1 MGIVASANAQGD
13 GETLARLNSSEVA
26 LSVRQGENLNH
37 LSHLLTVL
45 MRFRSDPPPALLV
58 SPRDAT
64 RAVRAAILV
73 KAITPALQARAKAYA
88 KEAKEI
94 ARQRRLAAAADATE
108 FSAQSDLAE
117 DVASNPLLE
126 PAPQAL
132 VPPQSLIPPVAGS
145 VLHRFGDTLTD
156 GGRANGLT
164 FLTTAKAPV
173 TSPCAGQVQYAG
185 PVKGWGVILILRM
198 AGGYHLVLA
207 GLDHVTVSAGQAVV
221 AGTAVGAAGDGGPK
235 AIYLEVRAGADPVDP
250 SRWLKAG
257 PTRPNT

>member
-1 MGIVASANAQGD
+1 MVVAAHAQGD
-13 GETLARLNSSEVA
+13 GEALTRLNADDVA
-26 LSVRQGENLNH
+26 LSVRQGENQNR

-94 ARQRRLAAAADATE
+94 ARQRRLAAAAEASDFTT
-108 FSAQSDLAE
+108 QSDLAE
-117 DVASNPLLE
+117 DLHSNPLLE
-126 PAPQAL
+126 PPSQAL
-132 VPPQSLIPPVAGS
+132 VPPQSLVPPVAGS
-145 VLHRFGDTLTD
+145 MLHRFGETLTD
-156 GGRANGLT
+156 GGHANGVT

-173 TSPCAGQVQYAG
+173 TSPCAGLVQYAG

-198 AGGYHLVLA
+198 PGGYHLVLA
-207 GLDHVTVSAGQAVV
+207 GLDRVTVSAGQSVL
-221 AGTAVGAAGDGGPK
+221 AGATVGAVGGGGPK
-235 AIYLEVRAGADPVDP
+235 AVYLEVRAGADPVDP
-250 SRWLKAG
+250 SRWLKSGFA
-257 PTRPNT
+257 PPRA